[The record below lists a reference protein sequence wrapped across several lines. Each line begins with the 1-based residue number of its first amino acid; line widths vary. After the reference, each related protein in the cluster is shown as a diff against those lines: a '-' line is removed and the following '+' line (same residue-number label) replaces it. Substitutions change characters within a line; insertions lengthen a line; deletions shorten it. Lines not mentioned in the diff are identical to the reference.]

1 MKTKDNISQ
10 DFEKRK
16 HDYVLDFIREKD
28 LINSEGN
35 VIFSQKIFVINS
47 VLKWCLDS
55 VAEKKMTKAKWEKFS
70 KILAQYIAGTVDLKW
85 NDGSLEVIETQQNDK
100 KRRKRRTRN
109 QIK

>member
-16 HDYVLDFIREKD
+16 HDYVLDFIRKKD

-55 VAEKKMTKAKWEKFS
+55 VADKKMSKAKWEKFS
-70 KILAQYIAGTVDLKW
+70 KLLSQYIAGTVDLKW
-85 NDGSLEVIETQQNDK
+85 KDGTLEIIETPQDDN
-100 KRRKRRTRN
+100 KRRTRRSRN
-109 QIK
+109 

>member
-1 MKTKDNISQ
+1 MITKDNISQ

-16 HDYVLDFIREKD
+16 NDFVLDFIREKD

-47 VLKWCLDS
+47 VLRWCFDS
-55 VAEKKMTKAKWEKFS
+55 MVDNKMSKPKWEKFS
-70 KILAQYIAGTVDLKW
+70 KILAQYIAGTVELKW
-85 NDGSLEVIETQQNDK
+85 KDGSLEVIDIQQDDK

-109 QIK
+109 